1 MKMWEILERTGD
13 EAGFR
18 EAPRDEMGM
27 RAIKDKIEEA
37 YKCGYKEGFA
47 EAMKEANGFSGNRGS
62 YGGMK

>member
-18 EAPRDEMGM
+18 GMPHDESGM
-27 RAIKDKIEEA
+27 RTIKDKIEEA

-47 EAMKEANGFSGNRGS
+47 EAMKETNGFSGSRGG
-62 YGGMK
+62 YGSGR